1 MRSGLLIRFILLRR
15 GEVVSHQSHKL
26 KVVCAIQT
34 VRNHFIL
41 YYFEC
46 CFWSVRSIFKDE
58 NFQTN
63 CFEFIYF
70 NSISVLYLQQRVL
83 LIDSMR
89 LYSAR
94 RISVSLSQ
102 CYTSF
107 NSENLFN
114 LFNHS
119 LAQEQL
125 ILMLRSPKSEGAT

>member
-1 MRSGLLIRFILLRR
+1 
-15 GEVVSHQSHKL
+15 
-26 KVVCAIQT
+26 
-34 VRNHFIL
+34 L